1 MNTPEFNSTA
11 NILLVDDDQTLCELI
26 SAYLQ
31 RDDFT
36 VESVHSGEAALQRL
50 SQPNTIAA
58 MVLDIMMPGLSGL
71 EVLQMLRQKS
81 NLPVIMLTGR
91 GDDIDRILGLEMGAD
106 DYLAKPCNPR
116 ELVAR
121 LRAVLRR
128 AKPQQVIDNLQPL
141 QLHGITLD
149 LGMLTAEV
157 NNASLKLTSAEL
169 NTLRLLMESA
179 GTTLTKQTLTEQVLH
194 RKLEVYDRSID
205 VHISRLRQK
214 LAAVGVTD
222 IIKAIRGAGYQMISA
237 GNHK

>member
-1 MNTPEFNSTA
+1 
-11 NILLVDDDQTLCELI
+11 
-26 SAYLQ
+26 
-31 RDDFT
+31 
-36 VESVHSGEAALQRL
+36 
-50 SQPNTIAA
+50 
-58 MVLDIMMPGLSGL
+58 
-71 EVLQMLRQKS
+71 
-81 NLPVIMLTGR
+81 MLTGR

-157 NNASLKLTSAEL
+157 NNASLKLTNAEL

>member
-31 RDDFT
+31 RDNFT

>member
-31 RDDFT
+31 RDNFT

-157 NNASLKLTSAEL
+157 NNASLKLTNAEL

>member
-157 NNASLKLTSAEL
+157 NNASLKLTNAEL

>member
-31 RDDFT
+31 RDNFT
-36 VESVHSGEAALQRL
+36 VESVHSGEAALQHL

-128 AKPQQVIDNLQPL
+128 VKPQQVIDNLQPL

>member
-169 NTLRLLMESA
+169 NTLRLLMENA